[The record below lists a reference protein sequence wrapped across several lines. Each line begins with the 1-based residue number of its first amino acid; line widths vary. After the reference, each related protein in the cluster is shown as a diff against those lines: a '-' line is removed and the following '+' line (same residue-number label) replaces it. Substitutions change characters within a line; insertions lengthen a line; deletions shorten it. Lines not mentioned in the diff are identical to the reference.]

1 MRNVRARHDERGQA
15 AVEFTLM
22 TVALFF
28 STFLVVQ
35 LTWIAIQ
42 KWQFNHFASYAA
54 RVWAVHKDQSPGDAL
69 FRVIVPGGAY
79 RWDFWSKDYVKLM
92 WVSSEEPR
100 PAEDGSG
107 SISGITYT
115 GVAPLFPIY
124 QPAIGD
130 TFTQA
135 FIPSWVYT
143 YLPFEMPSTGLI
155 AFETF
160 IPMEKEP
167 DEEPDRSD
175 RDNDCEGTP
184 CEGGNGR

>member
-1 MRNVRARHDERGQA
+1 MRNVRARHGERGQA

-28 STFLVVQ
+28 SMFLVLQ

-54 RVWAVHKDQSPGDAL
+54 RVWAVHKDQSPGEAL
-69 FRVIVPGGAY
+69 LGVIVPGGAY
-79 RWDFWSKDYVKLM
+79 HWDFLSKDYVKLM
-92 WVSSEEPR
+92 WVSSDDPQT
-100 PAEDGSG
+100 AEDGSG
-107 SISGITYT
+107 SVTGITYT

-124 QPAIGD
+124 QSAIGD
-130 TFTQA
+130 TFTQG
-135 FIPSWVYT
+135 FIPSWVQSS
-143 YLPFEMPSTGLI
+143 LPFDMPSTGLV

-167 DEEPDRSD
+167 DEAPGSD
-175 RDNDCEGTP
+175 RDNDCNETP
-184 CEGGNGR
+184 CETGNVG

>member
-1 MRNVRARHDERGQA
+1 
-15 AVEFTLM
+15 M

-28 STFLVVQ
+28 SMFLVLQ

-54 RVWAVHKDQSPGDAL
+54 RVWAVRTNQSPGESL
-69 FRVIVPGGAY
+69 LVILAGGAVH
-79 RWDFWSKDYVKLM
+79 WDFWSTDYVKVM
-92 WVSSEEPR
+92 WVSDSSDEPE
-100 PAEDGSG
+100 PG
-107 SISGITYT
+107 SGITGITYK

-124 QPAIGD
+124 QSAIGD
-130 TFTQA
+130 TFTQS
-135 FIPSWVYT
+135 FIPSWVYS
-143 YLPFEMPSTGLI
+143 YLPFDMPSTGLI

-167 DEEPDRSD
+167 PEEPDRSD

-184 CEGGNGR
+184 CGGGNGR

>member
-1 MRNVRARHDERGQA
+1 MRNVRARCGERGQA
-15 AVEFTLM
+15 AVEFMLM

-28 STFLVVQ
+28 SMFLVLQ
-35 LTWIAIQ
+35 LTWIAVQ

-54 RVWAVHKDQSPGDAL
+54 RVWAVHKDHSPGQSL
-69 FRVIVPGGAY
+69 LLILPGGAY
-79 RWDFWSKDYVKLM
+79 RWGFLSKDYVKVM
-92 WVSSEEPR
+92 WVSSVDPH

-124 QPAIGD
+124 QSAIGD

-135 FIPSWVYT
+135 FIPSWARS
-143 YLPFEMPSTGLI
+143 LIPFDMPSSGLV

-167 DEEPDRSD
+167 DEEPDLPN
-175 RDNDCEGTP
+175 RDNDCQGTP